1 LANND
6 GTPRIVALSNRR
18 VSKATAQP
26 AAWGFT
32 DFSPLLAL
40 PETNLLFPDFSH
52 IKLGSN

>member
-52 IKLGSN
+52 IKSSPN